1 MVKIAFLFLI
11 QEGKLQY
18 NRYTLKNTSS
28 KYTSSM
34 RSVHYIENTSS
45 LRSVQYIENTSR

>member
-11 QEGKLQY
+11 QERKLQY

-28 KYTSSM
+28 KYTSS
-34 RSVHYIENTSS
+34 VHYIENTSS
-45 LRSVQYIENTSR
+45 MRSVQYIENTSR